1 MAQYYD
7 RYEKFRSN
15 GEMKPVPGITIPYS
29 GNDKQTLYKAG
40 RTRLDKVSQ
49 EYYGNPYCG
58 WLIML
63 ANPEW
68 GGMEFD
74 IPDQTTIRVPFPFTT
89 AVDRYILGINRYKE
103 LYGE

>member
-7 RYEKFRSN
+7 RYDKFRVEN
-15 GEMKPVPGITIPYS
+15 EVKPVPGIVIKPSPT
-29 GNDKQTLYKAG
+29 DKQVLYKAG

-49 EYYGNPYCG
+49 EYYGNPYHG

-63 ANPEW
+63 ANPQW

-74 IPDQTTIRVPFPFTT
+74 IPDGTKIRVPFPFTN
-89 AVDRYILGINRYKE
+89 AIDRYILEVKKHKE
-103 LYGE
+103 LYG

>member
-7 RYEKFRSN
+7 RYEKFRANS
-15 GEMKPVPGITIPYS
+15 EMKPIPGIILPVETS
-29 GNDKQTLYKAG
+29 DKQALYKAG
-40 RTRLDKVSQ
+40 KTRMDKLSQ
-49 EYYGNPYCG
+49 EYYGNPYHG

-63 ANPEW
+63 ANQQW

-74 IPDQTTIRVPFPFTT
+74 IPDQTIIRIPFPFTN
-89 AVDRYILGINRYKE
+89 AIERYILGVKRHKE